1 MGNLLQF
8 PTIQYWL
15 NRVHS
20 SHTRKHHL
28 KAVVRLL
35 QNNPQFEHNPDAW
48 ILWAKPPQDDGTERF
63 RESTQIQR
71 TIENATN
78 DQNDNEAKRT
88 KTSLRSY
95 LRKHGVNNL
104 VKDDLTIDPNK
115 TYKPYTRE
123 HVTEI
128 TNKLRLDTHKL
139 FTTIAHTSGLRTE
152 AILKLRWKH
161 IQEEYDTQDY
171 IHLNFEPQ
179 FLRKEKAVSPYAFI
193 GPDSRKLIEKLI
205 QANIITKSD
214 DSPIIPLAYNSV
226 NKAVARV
233 KRKVVIKENIN
244 TLHGFRFYFIETLR
258 KVEPQID
265 YDDQKVMAAH
275 EIKRT
280 RLRYT
285 LQDLDK
291 YRNLYKRAYP
301 YLSINAQPTDKKL
314 SELETR
320 YAQLQET
327 HQGKIESLEKRIDAL
342 TKLIQPGMR
351 LNLEEASIPNI
362 QELVKSYLNSLS
374 PEELKGYL
382 QSLADQRK
390 RALELKTFTPQQ
402 LEQLQIALKNSK
414 HLQGSPQ

>member
-20 SHTRKHHL
+20 PHTRKHHL
-28 KAVVRLL
+28 KAVIRLL

-48 ILWAKPPQDDGTERF
+48 IRWAKPPQDDGTERF

-71 TIENATN
+71 TMESATQG
-78 DQNDNEAKRT
+78 QNDNEAKRT

-104 VKDDLTIDPNK
+104 SKDDLTLDPNK
-115 TYKPYTRE
+115 TYKPYTKE
-123 HVTEI
+123 QTIEI

-161 IQEEYDTQDY
+161 IQEEYDTQEY

-193 GPDSRKLIEKLI
+193 GPDSKKLIEKLI
-205 QANIITKSD
+205 QVGTITKLP
-214 DSPIIPLAYNSV
+214 DSPIIPLAYNSI

-233 KRKVVIKENIN
+233 KRKIIIKENIN

-258 KVEPQID
+258 KVEPSID

-285 LQDLDK
+285 LQDLEK
-291 YRNLYKRAYP
+291 YRNLYKQAYP

-314 SELETR
+314 SELETK
-320 YAQLQET
+320 YVQLQ
-327 HQGKIESLEKRIDAL
+327 GKLNDVTIRLGEANLDRMISIKTLELLATMQRKSDTEQPVAELLAIMREAIPPELRNEFDNDFKVKWREFLEKNPKIPL
-342 TKLIQPGMR
+342 TKTIMR
-351 LNLEEASIPNI
+351 T
-362 QELVKSYLNSLS
+362 QV
-374 PEELKGYL
+374 
-382 QSLADQRK
+382 
-390 RALELKTFTPQQ
+390 QQ
-402 LEQLQIALKNSK
+402 
-414 HLQGSPQ
+414 

>member
-1 MGNLLQF
+1 LS
-8 PTIQYWL
+8 
-15 NRVHS
+15 R
-20 SHTRKHHL
+20 
-28 KAVVRLL
+28 
-35 QNNPQFEHNPDAW
+35 
-48 ILWAKPPQDDGTERF
+48 
-63 RESTQIQR
+63 
-71 TIENATN
+71 
-78 DQNDNEAKRT
+78 
-88 KTSLRSY
+88 
-95 LRKHGVNNL
+95 
-104 VKDDLTIDPNK
+104 DDLTIDPNK

-128 TNKLRLDTHKL
+128 TSKLRLDTHKL

-152 AILKLRWKH
+152 AILKLRWRH
-161 IQEEYDTQDY
+161 IQEEYDTQEY

-193 GPDSRKLIEKLI
+193 GPDSKKLIEKLI

-233 KRKVVIKENIN
+233 KRKVVVKENIN

-285 LQDLDK
+285 LQDLEK
-291 YRNLYKRAYP
+291 FRNLYKRAYQ
-301 YLSINAQPTDKKL
+301 YLSINAQPTDRKL

-320 YAQLQET
+320 YTQLQET
-327 HQGKIESLEKRIDAL
+327 HQGKINQLEMRIDAL
-342 TKLIQPGMR
+342 TKLMQPGMR
-351 LNLEEASIPNI
+351 LNLEEAPTPSI
-362 QELVKSYLNSLS
+362 QELAKSYLASLS
-374 PEELKGYL
+374 PEELAKYL
-382 QSLADQRK
+382 SSLAEQRE
-390 RALELKTFTPQQ
+390 RAQGLKSLTPEQ
-402 LEQLQIALKNSK
+402 LE
-414 HLQGSPQ
+414 HLRKELPKE